1 MEFLWDLGSQFLVT
15 RQTAVVI
22 VTSIGMAVTTAT
34 SPKDL
39 YTRDSQGES
48 PLEQELPLHKQK
60 ALS

>member
-22 VTSIGMAVTTAT
+22 VTSISVVVTTTT

-39 YTRDSQGES
+39 YAGLTGRVST
-48 PLEQELPLHKQK
+48 
-60 ALS
+60 